1 MVNEKGVSP
10 LIATI
15 LLLLVAMGIG
25 ALVWGFMQ
33 EYTTEQTSTA
43 ATTSQELADCST
55 STAATTSQELADCS
69 KASFKILSC
78 SYESAN
84 SIVRVKLENTGSI
97 DINDFWVNVQYSDGS
112 ASQIKDGNDLLA
124 GAFGVIAGTAT
135 AAPSTV
141 KVQSYSCSG
150 VKDSTDSCPA

>member
-33 EYTTEQTSTA
+33 EYTTEQ
-43 ATTSQELADCST
+43 T

>member
-1 MVNEKGVSP
+1 VSP

-43 ATTSQELADCST
+43 ATTSQELADCSR
-55 STAATTSQELADCS
+55 S
-69 KASFKILSC
+69 SFKILSC
-78 SYESAN
+78 SYHPDAN
-84 SIVRVKLENTGSI
+84 ADYVSIKLENTGSV
-97 DINDFWVNVQYSDGS
+97 DINDFWVNVQYADGN
-112 ASQIKDGNDLLA
+112 ASQRRDGNDLLA

-135 AAPSTV
+135 AAPTKV
-141 KVQSYSCSG
+141 KVQSVSCSG
-150 VKDSTDSCPA
+150 VKDSTTSCPE